1 MLPYIKVFPDLS
13 ETVDLLSD
21 AEAGRLLKSLLHYAN
36 GGEDELPGQE
46 KLVYAMLRKQIDRD
60 AAEYERYSEK
70 QRANGCNGG
79 RPKKPRET
87 QQNPKNPPVFSET
100 QKSQEED
107 KEKEKEKEVVRAP
120 ARETAPAAGW
130 MSAEE
135 MDRAAE
141 EYNSLMDTMETIG
154 MPTTAYNTEQV
165 MGLKA
170 KYGTDKVLAAL
181 KTAAEGDTK
190 GGVSLA
196 FVRVILDGSTKQQP
210 DKKHATR
217 TIRECCVID
226 GKEVWTERK
235 VTAT

>member
-21 AEAGRLLKSLLHYAN
+21 AEAGRLLKSILHYAN
-36 GGEDELPGQE
+36 GEEDELPGQE

-70 QRANGCNGG
+70 QRANGCKGG
-79 RPKKPRET
+79 RPKKPKET
-87 QQNPKNPPVFSET
+87 QQNPKNPLVFEKT
-100 QKSQEED
+100 QKSQEE
-107 KEKEKEKEVVRAP
+107 EKEKEEEVVRAP

-141 EYNSLMDTMETIG
+141 EYNSLMDAMETIG

-165 MGLKA
+165 MALKA
-170 KYGTDKVLAAL
+170 QYGTDKVLAAL

-196 FVRVILDGSTKQQP
+196 FVRAILDGSTKQQP
-210 DKKHATR
+210 AKKQTTR

-235 VTAT
+235 VAAT

>member
-70 QRANGCNGG
+70 QRANGCKGG

-87 QQNPKNPPVFSET
+87 QQNPKNPLVFSET

-107 KEKEKEKEVVRAP
+107 KDKDKDKEEECAR
-120 ARETAPAAGW
+120 ARETSPAPF
-130 MSAEE
+130 MTPEE
-135 MDRAAE
+135 CDRAAE
-141 EYNSLMDTMETIG
+141 QYDRVKTTLVRVGIQPTLQAMDT
-154 MPTTAYNTEQV
+154 A
-165 MGLKA
+165 MGLLA
-170 KYGTDKVLAAL
+170 DYGEDRLLAAL
-181 KTAAEGDTK
+181 RTASDHDKK
-190 GGVSLA
+190 GGVNWP
-196 FVRVILDGSTKQQP
+196 FVRRILE
-210 DKKHATR
+210 DKPKPAPEAESLYTVPR
-217 TIRECCVID
+217 IRGGEYV
-226 GKEVWTERK
+226 
-235 VTAT
+235 